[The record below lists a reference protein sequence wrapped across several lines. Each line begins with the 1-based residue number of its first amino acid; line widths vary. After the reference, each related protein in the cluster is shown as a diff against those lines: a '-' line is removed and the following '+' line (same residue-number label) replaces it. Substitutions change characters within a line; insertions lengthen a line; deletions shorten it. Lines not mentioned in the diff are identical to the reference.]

1 MISLLFNM
9 LSMFVIAFLLR
20 SKCLWILWLKL
31 PSAVIWESKK
41 IKSATVFNFSPSI
54 CHEVMGLDTMTLVF
68 WMLSF
73 KLAFPVSSLTF
84 IRRLFS
90 SSSLHAIRVVSSAY
104 LRLLIFL
111 PAVLIPACYSSIL
124 AFYTGV
130 SSLSLL
136 QQIFPTQE
144 SNGGLLHYR
153 RILYQLS
160 YEGNPMMCSTY
171 KLNKQV
177 DSIHPWCTPFPILN
191 QFVVSCLVLLLLD
204 LHTAFSGDRYGG
216 LIFPSL

>member
-1 MISLLFNM
+1 MSVRDKYHITLLCEILRHEWTSLQNRNRLTDIEN
-9 LSMFVIAFLLR
+9 L
-20 SKCLWILWLKL
+20 
-31 PSAVIWESKK
+31 
-41 IKSATVFNFSPSI
+41 
-54 CHEVMGLDTMTLVF
+54 
-68 WMLSF
+68 
-73 KLAFPVSSLTF
+73 SLTF

-90 SSSLHAIRVVSSAY
+90 SSSLHAIRMVSSAY

-204 LHTAFSGDRYGG
+204 LHTGFSGGR
-216 LIFPSL
+216 